1 MNYGVI
7 GIWNKCAFHYKVL
20 LTLLNPIM
28 ILTKF
33 NYFWDLKSVVA
44 QGPKRVTVN
53 ATGCGFDLHS
63 KKNSIYLFRQNVVFR
78 HSSRIWQKVRAGV
91 S

>member
-7 GIWNKCAFHYKVL
+7 GILNKCAFHYKVL

-63 KKNSIYLFRQNVVFR
+63 KKIQYICSGKTLCSVIRPEFGR
-78 HSSRIWQKVRAGV
+78 K
-91 S
+91 

>member
-53 ATGCGFDLHS
+53 IYYFHFLPLVT
-63 KKNSIYLFRQNVVFR
+63 KKKRKQYAALSFNIQ
-78 HSSRIWQKVRAGV
+78 
-91 S
+91 